1 MQDIFS
7 LEGKVALVTGGS
19 RGMGREMVLA
29 FAKAGADVAIVS
41 RKIEGC
47 EEVAREVEALG
58 RKALPYSCHVG
69 KWDQI
74 DEMIEA
80 VYKHFGHVDI
90 LVNNA
95 GMSPV
100 YETIMDVS
108 EQMYDSV
115 YNLNLKGPFRLIA
128 NIGTRMAAGNGGSII
143 NVSSIAGKVPK
154 PIEIPYGGAKAGLN
168 NFSIG
173 FARYF
178 APKVRVNSIMPGP
191 FMTDIAKAWDQSMF
205 DHIAEVCPLG
215 RPGQP
220 NEIVGAALFLASDAS
235 SFVTGHVLTVDG
247 GTSI

>member
-108 EQMYDSV
+108 EQM
-115 YNLNLKGPFRLIA
+115 
-128 NIGTRMAAGNGGSII
+128 
-143 NVSSIAGKVPK
+143 
-154 PIEIPYGGAKAGLN
+154 
-168 NFSIG
+168 
-173 FARYF
+173 
-178 APKVRVNSIMPGP
+178 
-191 FMTDIAKAWDQSMF
+191 
-205 DHIAEVCPLG
+205 
-215 RPGQP
+215 
-220 NEIVGAALFLASDAS
+220 
-235 SFVTGHVLTVDG
+235 
-247 GTSI
+247 